1 MCLICNSLTDQN
13 ETTVQH
19 TCRRFCVQ
27 KRKEYVV
34 TTVNILIPAIINK
47 RKIDKFSNIVDKETE
62 ALMKSSEQIQGAQPE
77 MSMK

>member
-1 MCLICNSLTDQN
+1 M
-13 ETTVQH
+13 
-19 TCRRFCVQ
+19 
-27 KRKEYVV
+27 